1 MSRIAAVAL
10 LVSSATAVAAPSG
23 RVVRVERSG
32 ASRIAPQLCE
42 IHGDTGTCVGS
53 EPRPG
58 QVVVVLDERRVLAE
72 LIVVEASN
80 FSAAC
85 AMMWTVTVRS
95 VRSATGDA
103 DGLGVI
109 AAGLDPARAHLIER
123 SRALSS
129 PSGTPGDEV
138 WRAIDG
144 DGDGDADILITR
156 YHCDA
161 LGRPAPAMAPG
172 AGARCVDLWARTG
185 ARMTRTAQLNLSL
198 CKQ

>member
-1 MSRIAAVAL
+1 VSRIAGVALAVAQVL
-10 LVSSATAVAAPSG
+10 GSATAVAAPSG

-42 IHGDTGTCVGS
+42 IHGDTGTCVGG

-58 QVVVVLDERRVLAE
+58 QSVVVLDERRVLAE
-72 LIVVEASN
+72 LTVVEVSS
-80 FSAAC
+80 FSSC
-85 AMMWTVTVRS
+85 AIMWTVTVRPL
-95 VRSATGDA
+95 RGAAGDA

-129 PSGTPGDEV
+129 PSGAPGDEV

-156 YHCDA
+156 YHCDG
-161 LGRPAPAMAPG
+161 LGRPATPAV
-172 AGARCVDLWARTG
+172 ARCVDLWARTG
-185 ARMTRTAQLNLSL
+185 ARMTRTAQLNLSS